1 MQDSL
6 GHKVFGVVAQVAAET
21 GVKAYVVGGYVRD
34 IFLKRPSK
42 DIDFT
47 VIGDGIDFAQA
58 VAKKLGDNSDVH
70 VFKNFGTAMIK
81 NEDWDIEFV
90 GARKESYQ
98 SESRK
103 PLVSPGSF
111 EDDLSRRDFTINT
124 LAISMNADDYGQLID
139 FYNGMQDL
147 NDGIIKTPLAP
158 GITFSDDPLR
168 MMRAIRFASQL
179 NFTLHPETLQGIKD
193 NSHRIE
199 IVSMER
205 VSDEINKIILSPFAL
220 DTALL

>member
-1 MQDSL
+1 
-6 GHKVFGVVAQVAAET
+6 
-21 GVKAYVVGGYVRD
+21 
-34 IFLKRPSK
+34 
-42 DIDFT
+42 
-47 VIGDGIDFAQA
+47 
-58 VAKKLGDNSDVH
+58 
-70 VFKNFGTAMIK
+70 MIK

-179 NFTLHPETLQGIKD
+179 NFTLNPETLQGIKD
-193 NSHRIE
+193 NDHRI
-199 IVSMER
+199 
-205 VSDEINKIILSPFAL
+205 
-220 DTALL
+220 